1 MQEPYIAS
9 YMYGMG
15 PGGVDMEV
23 LGLGKQRQT
32 VGAVGWDGGQCNPEQ
47 L

>member
-1 MQEPYIAS
+1 MQEPYITS
-9 YMYGMG
+9 YMYGVG
-15 PGGVDMEV
+15 PEGVGMKV

-32 VGAVGWDGGQCNPEQ
+32 VGRSGGQCDPEQ